1 MRQMRTVLLRI
12 LLWAGSAFYLSEFVI
27 HFFGLPVLE
36 HDKIFLPTHDR
47 YIALYALTYAALL
60 ALIALDPVRYAT
72 LFVVVMAGIALGFA
86 NASWIAAS
94 GGYRKSFSV
103 RLLDDEIRKLGLAVA
118 AWYVLTWTAWWRQRK
133 RMMP

>member
-1 MRQMRTVLLRI
+1 MQQMRSVLLRV
-12 LLWAGSAFYLSEFVI
+12 LLWAGCIFYLLEFVI

-60 ALIALDPVRYAT
+60 ALIALDPVRYEA
-72 LFVVVMAGIALGFA
+72 LFVIVMAGIALGFA

-103 RLLDDEIRKLGLAVA
+103 RMLDDEISKLGFAVA
-118 AWYVLTWTAWWRQRK
+118 AWYLLTWAAWWRQRK
-133 RMMP
+133 R